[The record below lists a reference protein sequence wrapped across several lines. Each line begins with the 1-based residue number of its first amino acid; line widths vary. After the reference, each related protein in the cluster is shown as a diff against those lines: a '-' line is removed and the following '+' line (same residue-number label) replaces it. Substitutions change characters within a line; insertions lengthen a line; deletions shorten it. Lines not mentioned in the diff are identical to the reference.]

1 MVALNSQFD
10 ILRGWPNSSA
20 VQEDFV
26 IGNSSNDHKDFTHP
40 HATGTWVSLAATTD
54 GSMSTADS
62 NATSS
67 ASSSCYLIIEGVDD
81 LSSRFSKRVTCLLG
95 GGYIVRIPETY
106 RDSDNSTIR
115 CIKNGEFGNCT
126 VGVKVLVVDNELAPA
141 AIAALD
147 ADADNALAQANGD
160 DVASINNRAAVVG
173 TVIAHNALNK
183 TIDVYVH

>member
-20 VQEDFV
+20 VQEDFI
-26 IGNSSNDHKDFTHP
+26 IGNSSNDHNDFTHP
-40 HATGTWVSLAATTD
+40 HATGTWVSLAASTD
-54 GSMSTADS
+54 GSMSTDDS
-62 NATSS
+62 NASSS
-67 ASSSCYLIIEGVDD
+67 ASKSCYLIIEGVDD

-115 CIKNGEFGNCT
+115 CIKSGEFDNCT
-126 VGVKVLVVDNELAPA
+126 VGVKVLVDANELAPA
-141 AIAALD
+141 TVAGLD
-147 ADADNALAQANGD
+147 DNGD
-160 DVASINNRAAVVG
+160 DALNEATDKAILNARAAVVG
-173 TVIAHNALNK
+173 TVMAHNAINK